1 MRILIINPFY
11 YPNEIGGTERVIR
24 ILAEGFVSM
33 GHEVAVYTVDSKL
46 KHLVEDEINGVRVFR
61 GTGGMFNSNEL
72 RRDCVKGYKQVRN
85 SIIQIYN
92 TGIKKELETLL
103 RVFKPEICHT
113 NNLYGFST
121 YLWKIIHD
129 NDIPL
134 VHTTHDYWLLNRLN
148 ILFTKHYAKYVQCVT
163 SPSNYVLNKYSG
175 IFQNAQYVCIPNAV
189 ELDEAFIK
197 NNRERAIARIGESPT
212 IRFIY
217 AGQLE
222 SIKGVKEM
230 IDAFMEINSHEIEL
244 IICGQGRLQSYVK
257 DCADKDSRI
266 KYLGKLSYLELEK
279 IYKSGNVLMAPSKW
293 EEPFGMVAIEA
304 FIFGLPVIGSKRGGL
319 QEIIEG
325 LNCGVTL
332 DNVTKNEL
340 KKAISEMMDR
350 QVICDTILYRNE
362 DRIVKYDKQKQIVD
376 FINWYKRAIER
387 KNMK

>member
-1 MRILIINPFY
+1 MRILIVNPFY

-24 ILAEGFVSM
+24 IIAEKFVFM
-33 GHEVAVYTVDSKL
+33 GNEVAVYTVDSKL
-46 KHLVEDEINGVRVFR
+46 KHLIEDKINGVRVFR

-72 RRDCVKGYKQVRN
+72 RRDRVKGYKQIRN
-85 SIIQIYN
+85 SIIQIRN
-92 TGIKKELETLL
+92 KGIKKELETLL
-103 RVFKPEICHT
+103 EEFRPEICHT
-113 NNLYGFST
+113 NNMYGFST

-129 NDIPL
+129 NNIPI
-134 VHTTHDYWLLNRLN
+134 VHTAHDYWLLNRLN

-163 SPSNYVLNKYSG
+163 SPSNYVLNKFSG
-175 IFQNAQYVCIPNAV
+175 IFQNAQYVCIPNAI
-189 ELDEAFIK
+189 ELDAAFIK
-197 NNRERAIARIGESPT
+197 SNREQAIARTEQSPT

-222 SIKGVKEM
+222 PIKGVKEM
-230 IDAFMEINSHEIEL
+230 LDAFMEIDSHQIEL
-244 IICGQGRLQSYVK
+244 IICGCGRLQNYAK

-279 IYKSGNVLMAPSKW
+279 IYKSGNVLMTPSKW
-293 EEPFGMVAIEA
+293 EEPFGMVVIEA

-340 KKAISEMMDR
+340 KKAISKMLDR
-350 QVICDTILYRNE
+350 RVIRNTILHRNE
-362 DRIVKYDKQKQIVD
+362 DKIVKYDNQMQIVD
-376 FINWYKRAIER
+376 FINCYKRAIE
-387 KNMK
+387 MI